1 MVRGNVYPPMEASFP
16 ECNNIRGNKL
26 FFAVTNILLIDNLM
40 KNDFGWVMFLV
51 IYPKSSWRG
60 FIDHFKKADFG

>member
-26 FFAVTNILLIDNLM
+26 FFAVTNILLFDYFM

-51 IYPKSSWRG
+51 IYP
-60 FIDHFKKADFG
+60 